1 VILSRSRRML
11 GEDDR
16 MNLDPLPPDFVWGS
30 ATSAYQIEGATDED
44 GRGVSIW
51 DTFSHTPGRT
61 QAGDSGDV
69 AADHYHRWRED
80 IRIMAQL
87 GLDAYRFSIAW
98 PRVQPGGSGAI
109 EPRGVAFYDRL
120 VDALLA
126 AGVAPFPTLFHWDLP
141 QELEDAGGWPARDTA
156 VRFVD
161 YAAAIGAA
169 LGDRVHDWITLNEP
183 WCAAFLGYASG
194 VHAPGRTSPRDAL
207 AAAHHLNLAHGGAVS
222 ALRAVAPDAR
232 ISIALN
238 LHSVRA
244 ARPGDEDAAR
254 RVDAVGNRLFLGPML
269 GSGYPA
275 DLVADTSAITDWSF
289 VRDDD
294 ESAIAASDA
303 GGIDVLG
310 VNYYTPALVQQWDG
324 RSVRL
329 TEDAH
334 GRSEHSPF
342 VGCADVEFLPQP
354 GRHTEMGW
362 VIDPSGLTELLL
374 RLHRDYPS
382 MPVVVTENG
391 AAFDDRLTP
400 DGRVHDEARI
410 DYLREHIGAVT
421 TAVVAGADVRGYL
434 VWSLLDNFEWALG
447 YSKRFGLV
455 HVDYASQTRTWKDS
469 ANWYRDLIASWKRRQ
484 SSPRR

>member
-1 VILSRSRRML
+1 VDVENAAHC
-11 GEDDR
+11 EDYR
-16 MNLDPLPPDFVWGS
+16 MNLDPFPAHFAWGT

-51 DTFSHTPGRT
+51 DTFSHTRGRT
-61 QAGDSGDV
+61 QAGDTGDV
-69 AADHYHRWRED
+69 AADHYHRWPEDVETMRE
-80 IRIMAQL
+80 L
-87 GLDAYRFSIAW
+87 GLDRYRFSIAW
-98 PRVQPGGSGAI
+98 PRVQPGGSGSV
-109 EPRGVAFYDRL
+109 EPRGVAFYDQL

-126 AGVAPFPTLFHWDLP
+126 AGVAPVATLFHWDLP

-156 VRFVD
+156 ARFVD
-161 YAAAIGAA
+161 YAAAIGAV
-169 LGDRVHDWITLNEP
+169 LGDRVRDWITLNEP

-194 VHAPGRTSPRDAL
+194 VHAPGRTSPPDAL
-207 AAAHHLNLAHGGAVS
+207 AAAHHLNLAHGGAVA

-238 LHSVRA
+238 LHLIRA
-244 ARPGDEDAAR
+244 AGPGDEDAVR

-269 GSGYPA
+269 NARYPA
-275 DLVADTSAITDWSF
+275 DLIDDTSAITDWSF
-289 VRDDD
+289 VRDGDQ
-294 ESAIAASDA
+294 SAIGAPDA

-310 VNYYTPALVQQWDG
+310 VNYYTPALVRQWDG
-324 RSVRL
+324 RSPRL

-342 VGCADVEFLPQP
+342 VGCADVEFLAQP
-354 GRHTEMGW
+354 GSRTEMGW

-382 MPVVVTENG
+382 VPLLVTENG
-391 AAFDDRLTP
+391 AAFDDQRTP
-400 DGRVHDEARI
+400 DGHVHDQARI
-410 DYLREHIGAVT
+410 DYLRDHVDAVAA
-421 TAVVAGADVRGYL
+421 AVAAGADVRGYF
-434 VWSLLDNFEWALG
+434 VWSLLDNFEWAHG

-469 ANWYRDLIASWKRRQ
+469 AHWYRDLIASRENRLP
-484 SSPRR
+484 S

>member
-1 VILSRSRRML
+1 
-11 GEDDR
+11 
-16 MNLDPLPPDFVWGS
+16 MNLDPFPAHFVWGT

-61 QAGDSGDV
+61 QAGNTGDV
-69 AADHYHRWRED
+69 AADHYHRWQEDVETMRE
-80 IRIMAQL
+80 L
-87 GLDAYRFSIAW
+87 GLDCYRFSIAW
-98 PRVQPGGSGAI
+98 PRVQPDGSGPV

-126 AGVAPFPTLFHWDLP
+126 AGVAPVATLFHWDLP
-141 QELEDAGGWPARDTA
+141 QELEDAGGWPARDTVA
-156 VRFVD
+156 RFVD
-161 YAAAIGAA
+161 YTAAIVAV
-169 LGDRVHDWITLNEP
+169 LGDRVRDWITLNEP

-194 VHAPGRTSPRDAL
+194 VHAPGRTSPPDAL
-207 AAAHHLNLAHGGAVS
+207 AAAHHLNLAHGGAVT

-238 LHSVRA
+238 LHLIRGA
-244 ARPGDEDAAR
+244 GPGDADAVR
-254 RVDAVGNRLFLGPML
+254 RVDAVGNRLFLGPIL

-275 DLVADTSAITDWSF
+275 DLIDDTSAITDWSF
-289 VRDDD
+289 VRDGD
-294 ESAIAASDA
+294 ESAIAAPDA

-310 VNYYTPALVQQWDG
+310 VNYYTPTLIRQWD
-324 RSVRL
+324 SHSPRL

-354 GRHTEMGW
+354 GSRTEMGW

-382 MPVVVTENG
+382 VPLLVTENG
-391 AAFDDRLTP
+391 AAFDDQRTP
-400 DGRVHDEARI
+400 DGHVHDQARI
-410 DYLREHIGAVT
+410 DYLRDHVDAVT
-421 TAVVAGADVRGYL
+421 AAVAAGADVRGYF

-455 HVDYASQTRTWKDS
+455 YVDYASQTRTWKDS
-469 ANWYRDLIASWKRRQ
+469 AHWYRDLIASWENRLP
-484 SSPRR
+484 S